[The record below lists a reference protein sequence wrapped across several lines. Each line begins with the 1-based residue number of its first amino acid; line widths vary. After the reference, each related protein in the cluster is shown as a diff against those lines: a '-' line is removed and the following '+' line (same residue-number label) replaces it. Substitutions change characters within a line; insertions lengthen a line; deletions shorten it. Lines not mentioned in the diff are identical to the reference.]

1 MKLSL
6 MTLMHTK
13 TGIETTLDFLKETRI
28 ATRKWHLERRQ
39 EELGN
44 ELGNELGDE
53 LGDKQLGGGQ
63 LGNELADK
71 LGDKPGEQEQESLVG
86 SNLLD

>member
-6 MTLMHTK
+6 ITMLHTK
-13 TGIETTLDFLKETRI
+13 TGIETTLEFLKETRI
-28 ATRKWHLERRQ
+28 ATRKWHLERRL

-44 ELGNELGDE
+44 KLGDE
-53 LGDKQLGGGQ
+53 LGSRSGEELRSKLGDKLEDKQ
-63 LGNELADK
+63 
-71 LGDKPGEQEQESLVG
+71 GDKPGEQEQRSLVG

>member
-6 MTLMHTK
+6 MTLMYTK

-39 EELGN
+39 DELGKELGEEL
-44 ELGNELGDE
+44 ESELGDG
-53 LGDKQLGGGQ
+53 LG
-63 LGNELADK
+63 E
-71 LGDKPGEQEQESLVG
+71 
-86 SNLLD
+86 